1 LGSGVTGWAKKG
13 GAMKKRNVAALIA
26 AVLALIPWAA
36 MADQKAQVQASL
48 RYGCSAQ
55 VFEAFETERIPAF
68 TEASGI
74 SVAAYICS
82 SGEAVNRLMTCDSD
96 IASTALKL
104 TYPPLEQGYTKTVFA
119 IDPLAVIV
127 HALCPVTDLSED
139 QLERIFSRAIS
150 NWRELGGPDQP
161 ILLIVP
167 ENNTAAYVNFQRQV
181 MRRSDI
187 VYDLMTFT
195 STQVVDA
202 VERFPWSISFI
213 TQGAV
218 AGEAGVKTI
227 RVNGLSTTDKNYPYY
242 QEFSFITR
250 GRPVGAAKAFIDF
263 TLSTKGIEMI
273 RSRGMTAVLPRK

>member
-1 LGSGVTGWAKKG
+1 MKTTVMVALMVSVT
-13 GAMKKRNVAALIA
+13 I
-26 AVLALIPWAA
+26 LIPWGV
-36 MADQKAQVQASL
+36 MADPAAHAEASL

-55 VFEAFETERIPAF
+55 VFEAFERERIPAF

-74 SVAAYICS
+74 NVVAYICS
-82 SGEAVNRLMTCDSD
+82 SGEAVNRLKTCDSD
-96 IASTALKL
+96 IASSALKW
-104 TYPPLEQGYTKTVFA
+104 TYPPREHGYMKIVFA

-127 HALCPVTDLSED
+127 NAQCPVIDISED

-161 ILLIVP
+161 IWLIVP
-167 ENNTAAYVNFQRQV
+167 GNNTAAYVNFQRQV

-187 VYDLMTFT
+187 VYNLMTYT

-218 AGEAGVKTI
+218 SEKAGVKTMTI
-227 RVNGLSTTDKNYPYY
+227 NGLGTKEKNYPYH
-242 QEFSFITR
+242 QEFSFIAR

-263 TLSTKGIEMI
+263 AFSAKGIDMI
-273 RSRGMTAVLPRK
+273 KSRGMTPVLPRK